1 MSYADARGMINTGD
15 LIAVKSRRGLLPWLT
30 RLVTRAPWTHTA
42 IAIWIEN
49 GLWAAEIN
57 AGGNHLV
64 PVSQIGQPF
73 DVYECPEEAIGV
85 REVILAE
92 LRQKSHYAFFE
103 LIRIGI
109 YRLTGLSIPDV
120 DSGYVCNEFSA
131 RIYAQSGAVLPVPK
145 IAAPDDLCRVLKFKL
160 SYDRSDNYHNR

>member
-1 MSYADARGMINTGD
+1 MLYFLARGLINTGD
-15 LIAVKSRRGLLPWLT
+15 LIAVKSRRGILALLT
-30 RLVTRAPWTHTA
+30 RLITRAPYTHTA
-42 IAIWIEN
+42 VAIWIEN

-57 AGGNHLV
+57 GGGSHLV

-109 YRLTGLSIPDV
+109 YRLTGFSIPDI
-120 DSGYVCNEFSA
+120 DAGYVCNEFSA

-145 IAAPDDLCRVLKFKL
+145 IAAPDDLCRVLKFKICVKG
-160 SYDRSDNYHNR
+160 